1 VGGGSG
7 NTASG
12 TFSTVAG
19 GSQNSASGALAFVP
33 GGNENSASGSR
44 SFAAGHRAKS
54 IHDGSFVW
62 ADFVITDFTSSSHNQ
77 FLVRANGGAV
87 IGAGANDPQ
96 GHRLRVEGTVKA
108 DGGFVGDG
116 SQLTGVAKLN
126 ENNYFSGELTSNG
139 KIAVDAEGLNN
150 GTIVGTGAT
159 GGGSLLFGGW
169 GENTGE
175 GIASKRTSGGNQFG
189 LDFYTSYQPRL
200 SIRNN
205 GQVGIGTNSPT
216 DRLHLVG
223 TGTRARAESTDT
235 SFAGFVAKNSVAEW
249 FTGVSGSGGSWS
261 LFQNAPTS
269 VGRLEVNTSGH
280 LGIGRTPVSRL
291 HIKQSVDGTA
301 FADST
306 GGIRLERAGNGN
318 YWQIENWSD
327 NDLSFRHSGGAAF
340 FYMSDTAG
348 TISIASD
355 RRLKKDIVPLA
366 PMLERVRALNPVSFR
381 YKPVAETEPSTFG
394 FIAQEVE
401 EILPE
406 LVGQKGEYKVLN
418 LDGLIPVT
426 IAAVQ
431 ELDHKVENESA
442 ELRSEVAGL
451 RRENAELKARLDRLE
466 QLLLK
471 GK

>member
-1 VGGGSG
+1 
-7 NTASG
+7 
-12 TFSTVAG
+12 
-19 GSQNSASGALAFVP
+19 LAFVP

-306 GGIRLERAGNGN
+306 GGLRLERAGNGN

-381 YKPVAETEPSTFG
+381 YRPVAETEPSTFG

-451 RRENAELKARLDRLE
+451 RQENAALKARLERLE